1 MDGIAKTPAKS
12 GHARHVAQ
20 SVPTRGRDRNRPP
33 NNRNLL
39 GAFGRSDEMGPSS
52 AVISRRAA
60 LLLAAPLWAPAAL
73 RPSPAAAAA
82 RGVTAP
88 SGVRYIDFKD
98 GTGATPR
105 FGQVVR
111 FHYVGYVSGE
121 KGGLD
126 AFDSSYDRNKPYLTK
141 HGNGLTV
148 QGLEEALHT
157 MRVGG
162 QRRVIVP
169 APLGYTADKGP
180 LPPRSDQR
188 NKLDNAIERGASLV
202 FDLELISASDDLLDR
217 GDYDVRPAASRASQ
231 RPRGRVTAPCAV
243 HRMKR
248 RTHSARGSRAPKE
261 GRRWRRRPPRLP
273 IKRAR
278 HQAAL
283 RRLWGLTRRCSVG
296 DDGG

>member
-1 MDGIAKTPAKS
+1 
-12 GHARHVAQ
+12 
-20 SVPTRGRDRNRPP
+20 
-33 NNRNLL
+33 
-39 GAFGRSDEMGPSS
+39 MGPSS

-60 LLLAAPLWAPAAL
+60 LLLVAPLWAPAAL

-88 SGVRYIDFKD
+88 SGVRYIDFRD

-111 FHYVGYVSGE
+111 FHYVGYVSGAN
-121 KGGLD
+121 GGLD
-126 AFDSSYDRNKPYLTK
+126 LFDSSYDRNKPYLTK

-188 NKLDNAIERGASLV
+188 SKLGNAIERGASLV
-202 FDLELISASDDLLDR
+202 FDLELVSATDDLLDR
-217 GDYDVRPAASRASQ
+217 GDYEVRRH
-231 RPRGRVTAPCAV
+231 RPGRIA
-243 HRMKR
+243 
-248 RTHSARGSRAPKE
+248 
-261 GRRWRRRPPRLP
+261 RLP
-273 IKRAR
+273 APSRSSDGPVRRA
-278 HQAAL
+278 QDDADGFSSWEQSPEGKAAL
-283 RRLWGLTRRCSVG
+283 EAAAAEAANKESTTPSSAPPALGADPSLFRR
-296 DDGG
+296 